1 MAQVS
6 KIRKVRKTIRDA
18 AHNRRSKEIKAKK
31 RSRIPACNA
40 FLKQQFLPVTD
51 RRLPDNHSIAGI
63 LSTFERSF
71 AHLGE
76 LYRFVPVDLYETAF
90 PLNIHHALKHA
101 ETYIEKNDK
110 SSHLLVMQD
119 EDEQMRVVTA
129 KSLQASYD
137 LYYVQAAPLYRLLA
151 DTSKRPF
158 ANLLLSMFA
167 YLYQVANMP
176 FCNEQFIGGTYDM
189 IEEWIADDPDAWD
202 EEDYAERLDDITQ
215 MNKDAKRMC
224 RIIADRKHL
233 RRFERRITTMLP
245 ENETEAETVR
255 LAVRFFQ
262 LWKEYPGHG
271 FNSNVF
277 PNLLN
282 PEMEERMYVEQYFS
296 FVWES
301 RGWLFEDLME
311 NINVSLQ
318 EYSTSDDPVAVQ
330 FFETP
335 QDTIRLDL
343 PYENLLLK
351 LIEELIDILN
361 TL

>member
-6 KIRKVRKTIRDA
+6 KIGKVRKTTRHD
-18 AHNRRSKEIKAKK
+18 AHNRRSKEANAKK
-31 RSRIPACNA
+31 RSRIPAYNA

-51 RRLPDNHSIAGI
+51 NKMPDNHSLGQ
-63 LSTFERSF
+63 LQSTFGRSF

-76 LYRFVPVDLYETAF
+76 LYGFVPVDLYESAF

-101 ETYIEKNDK
+101 ETFIQKNDK
-110 SSHLLVMQD
+110 SANLLVMLD
-119 EDEQMRVVTA
+119 GDEQVRLVTA
-129 KSLQASYD
+129 KSMQASYD
-137 LYYVQAAPLYRLLA
+137 LYYVQAAPLFRLLKEES
-151 DTSKRPF
+151 SKPV
-158 ANLLLSMFA
+158 ANLLLSIFA

-176 FCNEQFIGGTYDM
+176 FCNEQFVGGTYDM
-189 IEEWIADDPDAWD
+189 IEEWIAEDPESWD
-202 EEDYAERLDDITQ
+202 EEDYRERLEEITQ
-215 MNKDAKRMC
+215 MNKDAKQMC
-224 RIIADRKHL
+224 RMIKDYKHL
-233 RRFERRITTMLP
+233 RRFERRITALLP
-245 ENETEAETVR
+245 ANEMEAETIR
-255 LAVRFFQ
+255 LAARFFQ
-262 LWKEYPGHG
+262 LWKDYPGHG
-271 FNSNVF
+271 FNSNVI

-301 RGWLFEDLME
+301 NGWLFEDLME

-318 EYSTSDDPVAVQ
+318 EYSISDDPVAIQ

-343 PYENLLLK
+343 PYENQLLK
-351 LIEELIDILN
+351 LIEDLIDILN